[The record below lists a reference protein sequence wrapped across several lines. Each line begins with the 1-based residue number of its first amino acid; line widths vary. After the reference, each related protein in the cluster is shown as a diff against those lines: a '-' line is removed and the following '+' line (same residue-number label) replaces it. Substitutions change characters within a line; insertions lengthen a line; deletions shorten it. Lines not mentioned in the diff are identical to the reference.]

1 MWIYLN
7 QGKLTICYS
16 SNGRNVDRID
26 AISCGNAE
34 QVKQTT
40 TKLMQNKGEN
50 KISEFWNDNN
60 EYPCILKV
68 IEGKP
73 SSIYCFSIDWCDV
86 MRDRRN
92 KCLVKSTPFQ
102 REFDQEHATRS
113 TTKLREN
120 EKENENSSF

>member
-1 MWIYLN
+1 MWIYFN

-50 KISEFWNDNN
+50 KIAEFWNDNN
-60 EYPCILKV
+60 EYPLHF
-68 IEGKP
+68 EGNWRETK
-73 SSIYCFSIDWCDV
+73 FNLLFFDRL
-86 MRDRRN
+86 MRRDAPGGALPYMGYIGMCR
-92 KCLVKSTPFQ
+92 CEGYGFQ
-102 REFDQEHATRS
+102 AVYSRIGYINQS
-113 TTKLREN
+113 VWV
-120 EKENENSSF
+120 